1 MHKLVQCSNVL
12 TAKTA
17 EIIIS
22 GEEKKKKHRTQNN
35 EDIQGHKVP

>member
-12 TAKTA
+12 IAKTA

-22 GEEKKKKHRTQNN
+22 GRDEKKLRTQNN
-35 EDIQGHKVP
+35 EDIQGPKVP